1 MENRLQQDIARIVS
15 DALKEDL
22 GGKLDA
28 SLDITAKILDVNQE
42 IIQIATATEQQ
53 TATSNELSQNI
64 QRITETSKQLNQK
77 AAEVRDSTGA
87 IASRAVDITSRMK

>member
-1 MENRLQQDIARIVS
+1 MRLPLQPNT
-15 DALKEDL
+15 LN
-22 GGKLDA
+22 
-28 SLDITAKILDVNQE
+28 DITAKILDVNQE

-77 AAEVRDSTGA
+77 ATEVRDSTGA
-87 IASRAVDITSRMK
+87 IASRAVDITRRMK